1 VRRQKL
7 TNSPM
12 IFDFLPRKR
21 LGSPACDRSSLTFR
35 IPLCDNSS
43 TAWGLTCVELRESR
57 ADTRNHAG
65 FRRIVGGAD
74 TLTRRTSQASEVCQN
89 QLRLKVCGAPA
100 FQQAATTNEI
110 VRDASI
116 STTPQMST
124 VAQLRKR
131 TTATP

>member
-1 VRRQKL
+1 MRATAHSFAGAHAQQV
-7 TNSPM
+7 
-12 IFDFLPRKR
+12 DFE
-21 LGSPACDRSSLTFR
+21 FR
-35 IPLCDNSS
+35 ERGQD
-43 TAWGLTCVELRESR
+43 VEEHLSHR
-57 ADTRNHAG
+57 
-65 FRRIVGGAD
+65 VGRVVDLAAKGQLDAA
-74 TLTRRTSQASEVCQN
+74 SQASEVCQN